1 MGNSTNGVMPKTIK
15 DIQNDVGYPNLD
27 ALRQMWRSEWGTEE
41 AFPKSYEPIDG
52 DKVLILLRKIAV
64 PASNRPLAYVENA
77 KAAIQ
82 NIEKAQREAQNKAK
96 EEQKA
101 ITSDTEPGN
110 TEKVAE
116 KPNLEAA
123 KPGRF
128 QYIINTAL
136 SYGALNLVSVA
147 SAVYGFYLIAGSA
160 GLVLGFLYTVT
171 IKKAF
176 DSAANANLRRER
188 SLSVLVVVVMEVVAG
203 VSHFI
208 WSNKIISENMNVL
221 VNIEWLSSYLAV
233 SIAVLISGLSLY
245 SIIQSLNHTKDVEEH
260 NDWLRSIGKL

>member
-1 MGNSTNGVMPKTIK
+1 MGNSNGVMPKTIK
-15 DIQNDVGYPNLD
+15 DIQKDVGYPNLD

-64 PASNRPLAYVENA
+64 PASNRPLIYVENA
-77 KAAIQ
+77 KAAIES
-82 NIEKAQREAQNKAK
+82 IEKAQREAQNKAK
-96 EEQKA
+96 KEE
-101 ITSDTEPGN
+101 TSSIAHIGPDK
-110 TEKVAE
+110 TEKVAK

-123 KPGRF
+123 RPGRF
-128 QYIINTAL
+128 QYIVNTAL
-136 SYGALNLVSVA
+136 SYGALNIVSVA
-147 SAVYGFYLIAGSA
+147 SAIYGFYLIAGSA